1 MLLGIDTGGTFT
13 DFVLAHDEEVRLH
26 KVLSTPNNPAEAI
39 AQGIEALALGS
50 AIERGEVRIIHGST
64 VATNA
69 TLEGK
74 GVRTAYV
81 TNRGFTDT
89 LLIARQAR
97 SELYNLTPLEP
108 KLAFDPT
115 MMIGTGGRLDAN
127 GDTVESLTDEDLN
140 ELVARV
146 RELAP
151 RSVAI
156 NLLFSYLDDSFE
168 RQIEAR
174 LSPLAF
180 VSRSSFILPE
190 YREFERGVTTWLNAW
205 LGPLVADYLATLQRE
220 LAPSPLAVMQ
230 SSGGT
235 IAAELAAR
243 RAVNLLVSGPAG
255 GLAAACFVAA
265 RLGLDRLIT
274 FDMGGTSTD
283 VSLIDGTPTLTTEGA
298 VGPYPVAIP
307 MADIHTIGAGGG
319 SVAYLDEGG
328 ALNVGPQ
335 SAGASP
341 GPACYGR
348 GGRAPTVTDAHVVLG
363 RLPESAFLGGR
374 MALDVAAARDV
385 MNAIAR
391 PMGITVEEAALGVL
405 KVVNEHMTQALR
417 LISVER
423 GYDPRDFV
431 LVCFGGAAGLHVCEL
446 AEALGNARILAPARG
461 GVLSAL
467 GMLVARPQRQLSRT
481 VRRQLS
487 EFGKRKIAA
496 VLDEIAMQGEHE
508 LRLEGHAIAD
518 LIRHPTLDLRYAGQS
533 FTLNLPWQASL
544 DGSARR
550 IESRFHELHRRR
562 YGHALSAPVELVNVR
577 LQLEAPAPE
586 VSLPAPVSAS
596 RPTAPLEREL
606 AGLGPT
612 RIYERASLPRGI
624 TLKGPAIIT
633 EEVATTLLKPQ
644 WEARVDDAGHLE
656 IRRDL

>member
-13 DFVLAHDEEVRLH
+13 DFVLARDAEVRLH
-26 KVLSTPNNPAEAI
+26 KVLSTPDNPAEAI
-39 AQGIEALALGS
+39 LQGIEALALGP
-50 AIERGEVRIIHGST
+50 AIERGEVRVIHGST

-74 GVRTAYV
+74 GVRTAYI

-115 MMIGTGGRLDAN
+115 MMIGTGGRLDAH

-156 NLLFSYLDDSFE
+156 NLLFSYLDDRFE
-168 RQIEAR
+168 REIEAR

-205 LGPLVADYLATLQRE
+205 LGPLVADYLVTLQRE

-265 RLGLDRLIT
+265 RQGLERLIT

-319 SVAYLDEGG
+319 SIAYLDEGG

-363 RLPESAFLGGR
+363 RLPASAFLGGR
-374 MALDVAAARDV
+374 MALDVAAARDA

-391 PMGITVEEAALGVL
+391 PMGVTVEAAALGVL

-481 VRRQLS
+481 VRRPLAQ
-487 EFGKRKIAA
+487 FGKREIAS
-496 VLDEIAMQGEHE
+496 VLDEIAMQGEQE

-518 LIRHPTLDLRYAGQS
+518 LVRHPTLDLRYSGQS
-533 FTLNLPWQASL
+533 FTLNLPWRASL

-577 LQLEAPAPE
+577 LQLEATAPE
-586 VSLPAPVSAS
+586 VSLPPPVSAA

-606 AGLGPT
+606 AGLGLT
-612 RIYERASLPRGI
+612 RIYERESLPRGI
-624 TLKGPAIIT
+624 TVKGPAIIT
-633 EEVATTLLKPQ
+633 EEVATTLVKPG
-644 WEARVDDAGHLE
+644 WETWVDDAGHLE
-656 IRRDL
+656 IRRA